1 MEVLDFHGRDF
12 IGFGRAYS
20 RDNDPPACQP
30 FGAWRDLMDMTA
42 QIAANRFGLG
52 ARPGELAA
60 YGKDGRGALLA
71 ALTQRPATL
80 PGDLAPSDE
89 ILRQA
94 IELRQK
100 KRLEDAELGLRL
112 GQIYRPYYLQEAQ
125 ARFAAAVASEH
136 SFLERLTHFWSN
148 HFAVSIDKLAVLGL
162 AGAYEREAI
171 RPNILGDFSTL
182 LLAVERHP
190 AMLLYLDNH
199 FSIGPHS
206 VAARFA
212 ERRDSGRKLGLNENL
227 AREILELHTLGV
239 DGGYSQQD
247 VTTFAAMITGWSIG
261 GDAGRLRGGEPGR
274 FYFREVFHEP
284 GAKRLLGKDY
294 REDGMSQGETALRD
308 LARHPNTARHLA
320 TKLARHFIADEP
332 PAAAVDS
339 IAAAWLHSAGDL
351 PSVYRALLDC
361 RDAWDPA
368 LRKYKTPADYAHSV
382 YRALELPV
390 DAGRGGLLAFELL
403 GQRTFQPGSPAGWP
417 DRSADW
423 DGSSALLKRIEFAQQ
438 LGARLGSRIEAASR
452 AREVLGESLAA
463 ATLSSVQRAAD
474 GAQGL
479 TLLLSAP
486 EFMRR

>member
-1 MEVLDFHGRDF
+1 MVR
-12 IGFGRAYS
+12 
-20 RDNDPPACQP
+20 
-30 FGAWRDLMDMTA
+30 MTA

-52 ARPGELAA
+52 ARSGELAA

-71 ALTQRPATL
+71 ALNQRPAAL
-80 PGDLAPSDE
+80 AGDLASSDV

-94 IELRQK
+94 MELRQR
-100 KRLEDAELGLRL
+100 KRLADAELGLKL

-136 SFLERLTHFWSN
+136 SFLERLVHFWSN

-162 AGAYEREAI
+162 AGAFEREAI
-171 RPNILGDFSTL
+171 RPNILGNFTSM

-199 FSIGPHS
+199 ISIGPHS
-206 VAARFA
+206 IAARFA
-212 ERRDSGRKLGLNENL
+212 ARRGGGRKVGLNENL

-239 DGGYSQQD
+239 DGGYAQQD

-274 FYFREVFHEP
+274 FFFREVFHEP

-294 REDGMSQGETALRD
+294 REDGMPQGEHALRD

-320 TKLARHFIADEP
+320 TKLARHFIADDPP
-332 PAAAVDS
+332 PAAIDS
-339 IAAAWLHSAGDL
+339 LAAAWLRSDGDL
-351 PSVYRALLDC
+351 KSVYRALLDC

-382 YRALELPV
+382 YRALNLPV

-417 DRSADW
+417 DRSVDW

-438 LGARLGSRIEAASR
+438 LGARSGSRFDAAGR
-452 AREVLGESLAA
+452 AREALGDSLSA
-463 ATLSSVQRAAD
+463 ATLSSIQRAQD
-474 GAQGL
+474 GAQAL